1 MMRVRKCNSAAR
13 GGSSKKFPN
22 APMAAFARGFRGKSG
37 MQAQLVEFMANR
49 LMHVASGNK
58 TSQFLRM
65 RRNFARIRRFS

>member
-1 MMRVRKCNSAAR
+1 
-13 GGSSKKFPN
+13 
-22 APMAAFARGFRGKSG
+22 MAAFAHGFRGKSG
-37 MQAQLVEFMANR
+37 MQAQLVEFIANR